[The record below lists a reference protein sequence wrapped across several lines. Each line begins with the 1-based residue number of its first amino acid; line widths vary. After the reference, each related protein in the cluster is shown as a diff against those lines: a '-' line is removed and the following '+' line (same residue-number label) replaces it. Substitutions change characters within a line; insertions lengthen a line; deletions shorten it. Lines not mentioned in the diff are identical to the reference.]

1 MDFLIRIFGF
11 YAIQIKFSM
20 QSSGGSGLPR
30 YAVQYAAE
38 KAGNRRRTAA
48 TAARA
53 AAMEARSAGNKM
65 LAAEKQGVAAA
76 ETARTARE
84 AAPARLQLL
93 VRALLCSSSAS
104 CPPILRYLPSSRAL
118 PVRPYSDIV
127 LCSLHTIAAPP
138 RLHFSPSVGIPTWHT
153 TMCCL
158 HAVLVCRGFPHKH
171 YEPVDHSDC
180 AR

>member
-1 MDFLIRIFGF
+1 
-11 YAIQIKFSM
+11 M
-20 QSSGGSGLPR
+20 QSKSNSVCSRRMGSGLPR

-38 KAGNRRRTAA
+38 KAGKRRRTAA

-53 AAMEARSAGNKM
+53 AAMEARSAGNKV

-76 ETARTARE
+76 ETARAARE

-104 CPPILRYLPSSRAL
+104 CPPILQYLPSSRAL

-138 RLHFSPSVGIPTWHT
+138 HLLSPSVRLWASPRGTPR
-153 TMCCL
+153 C
-158 HAVLVCRGFPHKH
+158 AVCTL
-171 YEPVDHSDC
+171 S
-180 AR
+180 